1 MEQSSQNVKNIQDYK
16 NSDLYK
22 AIVNAGKSN
31 QYLKTKKKLENDRSL
46 ASQFISS
53 ASKTSTINVLMN
65 QYSLSYQE
73 ILMLRDSLKVIGDHA
88 SVDKKK
94 ITVTVEGNRRE
105 INDGF
110 TTKSYIKGIPES
122 KEKPG
127 KVSLSEVNKA
137 LIDTALSLYK
147 VNGSFIELDS
157 SVNTFPPFLRP
168 DRASALLA
176 ANGND
181 IEKLRDFYY
190 MLVGVDEDITAKIA
204 KVAPPDFRPT
214 VMPVGEKKLA
224 LIPSNNTVKVTE
236 NTYDVIVNC
245 ASRMAKK
252 SEYCKIARAHY
263 TGVDYGNT
271 TKYVEDI
278 CDLKPL
284 IDQVEGPIYLHT
296 SDRMYGVL
304 FGNHY
309 KGVRKIYIEGNINN
323 KNNDLYSY
331 FSPHSDNTAGFHVFF
346 KYSRLTIQK
355 DQSPWEIYGDNEVIE
370 NKFFDK
376 YPTYVRKI
384 FYYSIDNDKRYYPS
398 CGARNGTCW
407 VKKGDFKG
415 LSVGGASMKKHI
427 SQVMMHWMVYPW
439 LRAPFCNDT
448 IVDMDGVFDFTSKPE
463 VESSFVFDNDGIQ
476 DWMELIVVDDD
487 NVGKK
492 VPSTIGDDPPSSD
505 SDGEYEEVEEE
516 KLVKKKS
523 VVSPESLKKK
533 PPDKNKKIIA
543 ATSLFGSD
551 DFTYD

>member
-1 MEQSSQNVKNIQDYK
+1 MEQSNQNVKNIQDYR

-22 AIVNAGKSN
+22 SIVNAGKSN
-31 QYLKTKKKLENDRSL
+31 QYLKAKKKLENDRVL
-46 ASQFISS
+46 ASQFISL
-53 ASKTSTINVLMN
+53 ASKTSTTSALMDE
-65 QYSLSYQE
+65 YCLSYQE

-88 SVDKKK
+88 PVDKKK
-94 ITVTVEGNRRE
+94 IIVNVEGNRRE

-110 TTKSYIKGIPES
+110 TTRSYIKGIPES

-137 LIDTALSLYK
+137 LIDTVLSLYK
-147 VNGSFIELDS
+147 VNGSFIELDTS
-157 SVNTFPPFLRP
+157 LNTFPPFLRP
-168 DRASALLA
+168 ERASALLV

-190 MLVGVDEDITAKIA
+190 ALVGVDEKITAKIA
-204 KVAPPDFRPT
+204 EVAPPNFRPT
-214 VMPVGEKKLA
+214 VTAVGDNLA
-224 LIPSNNTVKVTE
+224 LIPSNNTIKVAEKTF
-236 NTYDVIVNC
+236 DVVVNC
-245 ASRMAKK
+245 ASKMAKK

-309 KGVRKIYIEGNINN
+309 KGARKVYIHGNINA
-323 KNNDLYSY
+323 KNNDLYGY
-331 FSPHSDNTAGFHVFF
+331 FSPHSDNTVGFHVFF
-346 KYSRLTIQK
+346 KYNRLTVQK
-355 DQSPWEIYGDNEVIE
+355 DQSPWEVYGENEEIE
-370 NKFFDK
+370 NKFYDR
-376 YPTYVRKI
+376 YPTYARKI
-384 FYYSIDNDKRYYPS
+384 FYYSIDNEKRYYPS

-407 VKKGDFKG
+407 VRKGDFKA
-415 LSVGGASMKKHI
+415 LSVGGASMKEYI

-448 IVDMDGVFDFTSKPE
+448 VVNMDGVFDFTSKPE
-463 VESSFVFDNDGIQ
+463 VESSFVFDEGGIQ
-476 DWMELIVVDDD
+476 DWMDLIVVDNN
-487 NVGKK
+487 NVGKE
-492 VPSTIGDDPPSSD
+492 VISAAGNGLSSSNSDDD
-505 SDGEYEEVEEE
+505 YEEVKEK

-523 VVSPESLKKK
+523 VVSPKSLKKK
-533 PPDKNKKIIA
+533 PPDKNNNNTIDA
-543 ATSLFGSD
+543 SFLFTGGD
-551 DFTYD
+551 VTFD